1 MATTSFTIYSRYNP
15 VKDKERL
22 QLETVK
28 YMLTV
33 GKIIV
38 MNGYGRRLPLPSSY
52 KLSDPHQSSC
62 LQLYVMKLVVVN
74 QVYQSHHLHLEKDYW
89 VPRSRHG
96 IAH

>member
-1 MATTSFTIYSRYNP
+1 M
-15 VKDKERL
+15 K
-22 QLETVK
+22 QVK

-33 GKIIV
+33 EKIIV

-52 KLSDPHQSSC
+52 ELSGLHQSSC

-74 QVYQSHHLHLEKDYW
+74 QVYQSHTHLHLEKDYW